1 MQLARLPSPLQPR
14 PGRGSLILE
23 IVPVET
29 VSVLRCHL
37 ESESGGAG
45 EGRGPEPHAFLICD
59 FTQPTGESL

>member
-1 MQLARLPSPLQPR
+1 M
-14 PGRGSLILE
+14 
-23 IVPVET
+23 ET